1 MSERFVIL
9 YSALTSTS
17 SELPSYE
24 VVLPAL
30 LDHGIFNLRESCK
43 LRPGVP
49 LKPMLAK
56 PTKSITEVLD
66 RFEGKD
72 FTCEYK
78 YDGARSQI
86 HFVSHDSNL
95 QYATAIPS
103 AGKSEK
109 GLSNVFSRNSEDLSD
124 KYPDILQNLPA
135 WVKHETKSFVLD
147 SETVAWDAEEK
158 KVLPFQ
164 ELMKRKRKD
173 VKVEELKI
181 KVCVF
186 AFDLL
191 FLNGEVR
198 GPSNDTPARNVRP
211 IY

>member
-1 MSERFVIL
+1 MSV
-9 YSALTSTS
+9 

-24 VVLPAL
+24 VIIPAL
-30 LDHGIFNLRESCK
+30 VEHGIFNLRDNCK
-43 LRPGVP
+43 LQPGVP

-56 PTKSITEVLD
+56 PTKSISEVLD

-86 HFVSHDSNL
+86 HFVSHDSD
-95 QYATAIPS
+95 QRYATTIPS
-103 AGKSEK
+103 AGKSDK

-124 KYPDILQNLPA
+124 KYPDILQHLPS
-135 WVKHETKSFVLD
+135 WVRPGTQSFVLD

-181 KVCVF
+181 KVVVF

-191 FLNGEVR
+191 FLNGEVTI
-198 GPSNDTPARNVRP
+198 PTSLPLLE
-211 IY
+211 